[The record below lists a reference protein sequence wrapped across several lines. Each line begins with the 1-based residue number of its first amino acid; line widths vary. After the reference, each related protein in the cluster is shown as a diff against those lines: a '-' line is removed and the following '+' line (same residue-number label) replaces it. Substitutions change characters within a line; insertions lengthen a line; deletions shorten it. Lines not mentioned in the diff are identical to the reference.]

1 MPPFFYVRTR
11 AYTPHTMHKIN
22 PNLESLF
29 PRYQASNPSNNFT
42 KFYQCDKCFCVF
54 QTRTPMCILVCCN
67 CVYSKINCIF
77 ILTIYTAVSVY
88 RKWSCATVSGYRI
101 WIPPNR
107 SQMVLN
113 DEQLSKCCKNTN
125 YTAKTSTTKMELE
138 IQIVRLL
145 C

>member
-1 MPPFFYVRTR
+1 MLIRLIPCTKSIRTWRVYSQGTKR
-11 AYTPHTMHKIN
+11 AIHLIISRSSISPT
-22 PNLESLF
+22 SAF
-29 PRYQASNPSNNFT
+29 V
-42 KFYQCDKCFCVF
+42 CV
-54 QTRTPMCILVCCN
+54 QTRTLMCVLICCN

-77 ILTIYTAVSVY
+77 ILTIYIAVSVY